1 MCLLAMCLFR
11 SLLHFEL
18 FPHSVQANTPF
29 SISFT
34 MESSSSLLTEV
45 SINPEMEVKIYITGT
60 WWYSLFYF
68 TILFIFI
75 FLLLSLR
82 RRLNIKIF
90 ININHIHNS
99 KNIKYVHV
107 NHLIQFFMHGFM
119 HLDTVDN
126 SSMIASLYIYFLP
139 VSYIPSCY

>member
-1 MCLLAMCLFR
+1 MLLTDVYLQTGLVFVLLTTQLTSKIIYNIKYIYLQLLEIYLTGSPSMCLLAMCLFR

-75 FLLLSLR
+75 FLLLS
-82 RRLNIKIF
+82 
-90 ININHIHNS
+90 
-99 KNIKYVHV
+99 
-107 NHLIQFFMHGFM
+107 
-119 HLDTVDN
+119 
-126 SSMIASLYIYFLP
+126 
-139 VSYIPSCY
+139 